1 MIYYD
6 EHPEELTLEY
16 WKKIMEKTKTYTLKY
31 FCSNCNKEKYLHF
44 KKGIEAPSHWNDPFK
59 KEICE
64 KCECDK
70 FYKAAFQ

>member
-6 EHPEELTLEY
+6 EQPEELTLEY
-16 WKKIMEKTKTYTLKY
+16 FKKLMTIMRINKMYTLKY
-31 FCSNCNKEKYLHF
+31 ICKNCTKEKYIQF
-44 KKGIEAPSHWNDPFK
+44 EKGKEAPFEYK

-70 FYKAAFQ
+70 FYKATFQ